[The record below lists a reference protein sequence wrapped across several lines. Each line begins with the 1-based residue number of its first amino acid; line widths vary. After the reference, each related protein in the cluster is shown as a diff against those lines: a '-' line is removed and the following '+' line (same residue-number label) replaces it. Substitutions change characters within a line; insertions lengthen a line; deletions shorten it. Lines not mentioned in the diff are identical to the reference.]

1 MKIATGLVS
10 SLATALLLS
19 FGALTSASAQDADA
33 AKALAQSN
41 NCLQC
46 HGIKKDKDGPAFLKT
61 AEKYKGKANAED
73 ELMKHITSGKK
84 VKLAD
89 GTQEEHKIAKTIPPN
104 DTAQLKNLIKWILA
118 TQ

>member
-1 MKIATGLVS
+1 MNKAPGIIF
-10 SLATALLLS
+10 SLSVAALLTV
-19 FGALTSASAQDADA
+19 GVSAPVVAQDVEA
-33 AKALAQSN
+33 ARALAQSN

-73 ELMKHITSGKK
+73 ELVKHITSGKK

-89 GTQEEHKIAKTIPPN
+89 GTQEEHKIVKTIPPN
-104 DTAQLKNLIKWILA
+104 DAAQMKNLVKWILA

>member
-1 MKIATGLVS
+1 MKKIATIVASAS
-10 SLATALLLS
+10 SAALLS
-19 FGALTSASAQDADA
+19 ALLWSPAMAQDVDA

-61 AEKYKGKANAED
+61 AEKYKGKAGAED
-73 ELMKHITSGKK
+73 ELIKHITSGKK

-104 DTAQLKNLIKWILA
+104 DTAQLRNLVKWILA